1 MYSEATQVNPMTV
14 SAIQILSRHIIPQSQ
29 PLGTHASLF
38 CLQRQIHRDPRV
50 LQYAYYGFAGEDTPD
65 ESALESMYV
74 VVNASRE
81 ECCS

>member
-14 SAIQILSRHIIPQSQ
+14 SVIQTLSCHIIPQSQ

-38 CLQRQIHRDPRV
+38 CLQRQSHRDPRV
-50 LQYAYYGFAGEDTPD
+50 LQYAYYDFTGDTPD
-65 ESALESMYV
+65 ESVLESMYV
-74 VVNASRE
+74 AVNALRE